1 MNPEEEKLR
10 LVQAYIESGMSPEE
24 AMMEAESVIGEQNAV
39 IDRPGS
45 SGSREVDVNNIVRA
59 LKVAEQG
66 SSDAGDLD
74 FDSYK
79 SQPSS
84 AKSFAEGALRYFDP
98 DKFNQSQEAT
108 PEEFEQE
115 VVDSEPS
122 PDSYEGETEEEAY
135 ERQIDTFNGMRN
147 HVFDAEDQYMTTA
160 EGESFDGNLNE
171 GQLQDRE
178 MTKIVEALQ
187 REAASRG
194 EGGDYSNIP
203 MGMDGQ
209 SVLPQN
215 PLDQQLRDMSGVGQ
229 QATQLQN
236 TQDPQAQAQM
246 QAQAMERI
254 RLQGMQEDMGARYFM
269 EQDQGLPGM
278 TRHPGLGGNK
288 GYSGDPSR
296 GWNPYGG
303 Q

>member
-10 LVQAYIESGMSPEE
+10 LVQSYIESGMSPEE

-45 SGSREVDVNNIVRA
+45 REVDVHNVIQA
-59 LKVAEQG
+59 LESARQG
-66 SSDAGDLD
+66 QSDAGEVK
-74 FDSYK
+74 FDPYK
-79 SQPSS
+79 DQPSS
-84 AKSFAEGALRYFDP
+84 AEAGAKGFLKFLDL
-98 DKFNQSQEAT
+98 DKLKQPQEAT

-122 PDSYEGETEEEAY
+122 PDSYEGETEEQAY

-147 HVFDAEDQYMTTA
+147 HVFDSEDQYMTTA

-187 REAASRG
+187 RESASRG
-194 EGGDYSNIP
+194 EGGDYSSIP

-288 GYSGDPSR
+288 GYTGNPSQ

>member
-1 MNPEEEKLR
+1 MNPEQEKLR
-10 LVQAYIESGMSPEE
+10 LVQSYIESGMSPEE

-45 SGSREVDVNNIVRA
+45 KEVPVHAMIKA
-59 LKVAEQG
+59 LETVKQEGGPGVSPASFNAIRPEG
-66 SSDAGDLD
+66 GDGA
-74 FDSYK
+74 FTN
-79 SQPSS
+79 
-84 AKSFAEGALRYFDP
+84 SFNKFFDP
-98 DKFNQSQEAT
+98 RSFDKDKPP
-108 PEEFEQE
+108 PEELEDLEAE
-115 VVDSEPS
+115 VVDGEPS
-122 PDSYEGETEEEAY
+122 PDSYEGETLEQAY
-135 ERQIDTFNGMRN
+135 ERQIDTLNGMRN
-147 HVFDAEDQYMTTA
+147 HNFDSETYDQ
-160 EGESFDGNLNE
+160 
-171 GQLQDRE
+171 GQDPQSMEERVNDQDITR
-178 MTKIVEALQ
+178 MVEALQ
-187 REAASRG
+187 RESASRG

-215 PLDQQLRDMSGVGQ
+215 PIDQQLRDMSGVGQ

-288 GYSGDPSR
+288 GYSGDPSQ

>member
-1 MNPEEEKLR
+1 MNPEQEKLR
-10 LVQAYIESGMSPEE
+10 LVQSYIESGMSPEE

-45 SGSREVDVNNIVRA
+45 KEVPVHAMIKA
-59 LKVAEQG
+59 LETVKQEGGPGVSPASFNAIRPEG
-66 SSDAGDLD
+66 GDGA
-74 FDSYK
+74 FTN
-79 SQPSS
+79 
-84 AKSFAEGALRYFDP
+84 SFNKFFDP
-98 DKFNQSQEAT
+98 RSFDKDKPP
-108 PEEFEQE
+108 PEELEDLEAE
-115 VVDSEPS
+115 VVDGEPS
-122 PDSYEGETEEEAY
+122 PDSYEGETLEQAY
-135 ERQIDTFNGMRN
+135 ERQIDTLNGMRN
-147 HVFDAEDQYMTTA
+147 HNFDSETYDQ
-160 EGESFDGNLNE
+160 
-171 GQLQDRE
+171 GQDPQSMEERVNDQDITR
-178 MTKIVEALQ
+178 MVEALQ
-187 REAASRG
+187 RESASRG

-215 PLDQQLRDMSGVGQ
+215 PIDQQLRDMSGVGQ

-288 GYSGDPSR
+288 GYSGDPS
-296 GWNPYGG
+296 

>member
-1 MNPEEEKLR
+1 MNPEQEKLR
-10 LVQAYIESGMSPEE
+10 LVQSYIESGMSPEE

-45 SGSREVDVNNIVRA
+45 KEVPVHAMIKALETVNQEGGPGVSPASFNAIRP
-59 LKVAEQG
+59 EG
-66 SSDAGDLD
+66 GDGA
-74 FDSYK
+74 FTN
-79 SQPSS
+79 
-84 AKSFAEGALRYFDP
+84 SFNKFFDP
-98 DKFNQSQEAT
+98 RSFDKDKPP
-108 PEEFEQE
+108 PEELEDLEAE
-115 VVDSEPS
+115 VVDGEPS
-122 PDSYEGETEEEAY
+122 PDSYEGETEEQAY

-187 REAASRG
+187 RESASRG

-209 SVLPQN
+209 SVLPEN

-288 GYSGDPSR
+288 GYSGDPSQ

>member
-1 MNPEEEKLR
+1 
-10 LVQAYIESGMSPEE
+10 
-24 AMMEAESVIGEQNAV
+24 
-39 IDRPGS
+39 
-45 SGSREVDVNNIVRA
+45 
-59 LKVAEQG
+59 
-66 SSDAGDLD
+66 
-74 FDSYK
+74 
-79 SQPSS
+79 
-84 AKSFAEGALRYFDP
+84 
-98 DKFNQSQEAT
+98 
-108 PEEFEQE
+108 
-115 VVDSEPS
+115 
-122 PDSYEGETEEEAY
+122 
-135 ERQIDTFNGMRN
+135 MRN
-147 HVFDAEDQYMTTA
+147 HNFDSETYDQ
-160 EGESFDGNLNE
+160 
-171 GQLQDRE
+171 GQDPQSMEERVNDQDITR
-178 MTKIVEALQ
+178 MVEALQ
-187 REAASRG
+187 RESASRG

-215 PLDQQLRDMSGVGQ
+215 PIDQQLRDMSGVGQ

-288 GYSGDPSR
+288 GYSGDPSQ